1 MDSSSGS
8 IKPNDVALILRPY
21 VDDNGGWTGQFNV
34 LVSAFGPPTVS
45 EEHISDLMS
54 LAIMLSAA
62 IALIEKDADL
72 AGRLMDKSMEM
83 YQEDPE
89 RYDVSA
95 LTANTKTYGGV
106 H

>member
-1 MDSSSGS
+1 MDSTKSF
-8 IKPNDVALILRPY
+8 IKPNDVALIFRPY
-21 VDDNGGWTGQFNV
+21 LDDEGGWTGQFNV

-45 EEHISDLMS
+45 EEHISDMMS

-62 IALIEKDADL
+62 ISLIEKDAEL

-83 YQEDPE
+83 YAEDQE

-95 LTANTKTYGGV
+95 LTANTKTYGGL